1 MTAAPSGR
9 RRNARAPRGAI
20 ARDQIIEAALRLL
33 ARGAHDQ
40 LTVRALA
47 AELDVA
53 PMSLYRHIES
63 KDDVLDE
70 AVDILLRELPFPR
83 APERDWRRYLT
94 AAAVS
99 FRDFLV
105 SQPAALHVYLRHPVV
120 SPAAI
125 ERMEAMLRSLRS
137 AGCSAKHAE
146 RAYATIH
153 TYTIGFAA
161 LEANREAYVLPPSD
175 SALEAR
181 LAAFTTSR
189 QFRDGLTYL
198 LDGIEANIRDHAAK
212 SR

>member
-1 MTAAPSGR
+1 VTAARSSKRRSG
-9 RRNARAPRGAI
+9 RAPRGAI
-20 ARDQIIEAALRLL
+20 ARDQIVEAALKLL
-33 ARGAHDQ
+33 ATSSHDQ

-47 AELDVA
+47 RELDVA
-53 PMSLYRHIES
+53 PMSLYRHIDS

-70 AVDILLRELPFPR
+70 AVDILLAEIPR
-83 APERDWRRYLT
+83 PRIPERDWRRYLT

-125 ERMEAMLRSLRS
+125 QRMNSMLESLRS
-137 AGCSAKHAE
+137 AGCSERDAE
-146 RAYATIH
+146 RAYASIH

-198 LDGIEANIRDHAAK
+198 LDGIEAGIRGRAAQ
-212 SR
+212 

>member
-1 MTAAPSGR
+1 VTAARSGR
-9 RRNARAPRGAI
+9 RRRALRGAI
-20 ARDQIIEAALRLL
+20 SRDQIVEAALNLL
-33 ARGAHDQ
+33 ARGSHDE

-53 PMSLYRHIES
+53 PMSLYRHIGS

-70 AVDILLRELPFPR
+70 AVDIMLREMPR
-83 APERDWRRYLT
+83 LRVPQRDWRRYLT

-120 SPAAI
+120 SSAAL
-125 ERMEAMLRSLRS
+125 ERMDAMLVSLRA
-137 AGCSAKHAE
+137 AGCSERDAE

-161 LEANREAYVLPPSD
+161 LEANREAYVAPPSD

-189 QFRDGLTYL
+189 QFRNGLAYL
-198 LDGIEANIRDHAAK
+198 LDGIEASIRKRSAQ
-212 SR
+212 